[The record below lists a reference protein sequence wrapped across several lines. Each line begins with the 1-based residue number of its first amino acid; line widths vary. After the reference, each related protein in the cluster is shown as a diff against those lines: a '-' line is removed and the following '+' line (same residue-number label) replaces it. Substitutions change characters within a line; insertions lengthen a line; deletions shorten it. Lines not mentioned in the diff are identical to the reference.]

1 MHAIYQNF
9 RADLFENTISTSH
22 LALNMWESVC
32 VCVLGKVEAKRK
44 FTYIRVMYVSEK
56 CMHQI
61 ARINF
66 RFMVNVADDTFSSIY

>member
-32 VCVLGKVEAKRK
+32 VCARK
-44 FTYIRVMYVSEK
+44 SGSEK
-56 CMHQI
+56 K
-61 ARINF
+61 
-66 RFMVNVADDTFSSIY
+66 IYVY

>member
-1 MHAIYQNF
+1 
-9 RADLFENTISTSH
+9 
-22 LALNMWESVC
+22 
-32 VCVLGKVEAKRK
+32 
-44 FTYIRVMYVSEK
+44 MYVSEK